1 MTKVLTAH
9 VDHPDSHLLSHYRSV
24 GGYEAA
30 RKAWTTMSPADII
43 AEVRASGLRGR
54 GGAGFPTGMK
64 WGFIPTN
71 SPKPKY
77 LVINADESEPGTFK
91 DRLLI
96 ERNPHAVLEGVVI
109 GARAI
114 GARRAYIYIRGEFA
128 TQVKVL
134 EQALAEAEAAGFVGP
149 DLFGTGEGVEIVIH
163 RGAGAYICG
172 EETALINSLEGRR
185 GYPRLKPPF
194 PATHGAWDCPTCVNN
209 VETIATIPWIIS
221 HGGAAYGR
229 IGVFE
234 PGEEGKPPKVDSRGT
249 RLMCLSGHVARPGV
263 YEVPLGISFRELIED
278 YGGGVWKGRKLK
290 AVIPGGSSTPILT
303 AEEAMGAVLTYEDCA
318 RLKTMFGSGGLMV
331 IDDQTCMVSLLTVL
345 LRFYAHESC
354 GQCSPCREGTDWLFQ
369 IVTRLRDGK
378 GRPEDLQTIRDLCV
392 NMEGRTV
399 CPLAAAATMPTISYL
414 TKFLP
419 EFEAKVSSAS
429 PVGVH

>member
-9 VDHPDSHLLSHYRSV
+9 VDHPDSHRLAHYRSV

-43 AEVRASGLRGR
+43 GEVKASGLRGR
-54 GGAGFPTGMK
+54 GGAGFPTGVK
-64 WGFIPTN
+64 WGFIPAS

-96 ERNPHAVLEGVVI
+96 ERNPHAVLEGVII

-128 TQVKVL
+128 TQTKVL
-134 EQALAEAEAAGFVGP
+134 EAALEEAEQAGLVGP
-149 DLFGTGEGVEIVIH
+149 NLFDTGEGVEIVIH

-194 PATHGAWDCPTCVNN
+194 PATNGAWDCPTCVNN
-209 VETIATIPWIIS
+209 VETIATIPWIIA

-263 YEVPLGISFRELIED
+263 YEVPLGISFRELIEE

-303 AEEAMGAVLTYEDCA
+303 AEEAMGALLTYEDCA

-331 IDDQTCMVSLLTVL
+331 IDDQQCMVELLTVL

-354 GQCSPCREGTDWLFQ
+354 GQCSPCREGTDWLYQ
-369 IVTRLRDGK
+369 ILVRLRDGK

-419 EFEAKVSSAS
+419 EFEAKVAAAQ
-429 PVGVH
+429 PAGVL